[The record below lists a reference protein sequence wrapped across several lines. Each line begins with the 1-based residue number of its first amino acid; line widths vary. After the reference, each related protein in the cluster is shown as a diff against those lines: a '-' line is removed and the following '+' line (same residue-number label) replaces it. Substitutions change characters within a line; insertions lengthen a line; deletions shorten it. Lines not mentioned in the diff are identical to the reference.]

1 MATNQAL
8 EAARALAL
16 NPSLAPAMRQ
26 ARLPQDISVL
36 LRFLAGD
43 LAASDLTQGDARP
56 LMDIVER
63 YVVAVMLYPGAAPSR
78 VLGVAN
84 GAPRDQARAHMRL
97 LMIWLHPDRAGDTW
111 RAPYSGRVLE
121 AWRLISSAPANVRPA
136 DAPPPQIRRPRTRP
150 VRLAWVAQP
159 VAKKRQRNRM
169 AAIAGPVVVAL
180 ALVALAVFHNPLRQW
195 AQAAFTSYASDV
207 SWSGRDPG
215 S

>member
-1 MATNQAL
+1 
-8 EAARALAL
+8 
-16 NPSLAPAMRQ
+16 MRQ

-43 LAASDLTQGDARP
+43 LAASELTQGDAGR
-56 LMDIVER
+56 LMDTVER

-121 AWRLISSAPANVRPA
+121 AWRQISSAPANVRPA
-136 DAPPPQIRRPRTRP
+136 DAAPGQNRRPRTRP

-159 VAKKRQRNRM
+159 VAKRRRNTM
-169 AAIAGPVVVAL
+169 AAIVGPALVAL
-180 ALVALAVFHNPLRQW
+180 ALVAVAVFDNPLRQW
-195 AQAAFTSYASDV
+195 AQDAFTSYASAV
-207 SWSGRDPG
+207 SWSVWDPG

>member
-36 LRFLAGD
+36 LRFLAGN
-43 LAASDLTQGDARP
+43 LAASELTQGDAGR

-78 VLGVAN
+78 VLGVAKD
-84 GAPRDQARAHMRL
+84 APRDQARAHMRL

-111 RAPYSGRVLE
+111 RVSYSGRVLE
-121 AWRLISSAPANVRPA
+121 AWRQISSAPANVRPA
-136 DAPPPQIRRPRTRP
+136 DAPPQIRRPRTRP

-169 AAIAGPVVVAL
+169 AVIAGPALVAL
-180 ALVALAVFHNPLRQW
+180 ALVAVAVFDNPLRQW

-207 SWSGRDPG
+207 SWSGRVPG

>member
-16 NPSLAPAMRQ
+16 NPSLAPAMRK

-43 LAASDLTQGDARP
+43 LTSSELTQGDAGP

-78 VLGVAN
+78 VLGVAQD
-84 GAPRDQARAHMRL
+84 APRDQARAHMRL

-136 DAPPPQIRRPRTRP
+136 DAAPAQIRRPRTRP

-159 VAKKRQRNRM
+159 VAKRRRNTM
-169 AAIAGPVVVAL
+169 AAIVGPALVAL
-180 ALVALAVFHNPLRQW
+180 ALVAVAVFDNPLRQW
-195 AQAAFTSYASDV
+195 AQDAFTSYASGV
-207 SWSGRDPG
+207 SWSVWDPG

>member
-16 NPSLAPAMRQ
+16 NPSLAPVMRQ

-43 LAASDLTQGDARP
+43 LAASELTQGDAGR

-84 GAPRDQARAHMRL
+84 DAPRDQARAHMRL
-97 LMIWLHPDRAGDTW
+97 LMIWLHPDRAGDAW
-111 RAPYSGRVLE
+111 RVSYSGRVLE
-121 AWRLISSAPANVRPA
+121 AWRQTSSASSNARPA
-136 DAPPPQIRRPRTRP
+136 DAPPAQIRRPRTRP

-159 VAKKRQRNRM
+159 VAKRRRNAI
-169 AAIAGPVVVAL
+169 AAIAGPALVAL
-180 ALVALAVFHNPLRQW
+180 ALVAVAVFDNPLRHW
-195 AQAAFTSYASDV
+195 AQAAFMSNASDA
-207 SWSGRDPG
+207 SWSGRGP
-215 S
+215 SL

>member
-1 MATNQAL
+1 VATNQAL

-16 NPSLAPAMRQ
+16 NPSLAPVMRQ

-36 LRFLAGD
+36 LRFLAGE
-43 LAASDLTQGDARP
+43 LAASELTQGDAGR

-84 GAPRDQARAHMRL
+84 GVPRDQARAHMRL

-111 RAPYSGRVLE
+111 RVSYSGRVLE
-121 AWRLISSAPANVRPA
+121 AWRQISSTPANVRPA
-136 DAPPPQIRRPRTRP
+136 DAPPAQIRRPRTRP

-159 VAKKRQRNRM
+159 VTEKRRRNTM
-169 AAIAGPVVVAL
+169 AAIAGPALVAL
-180 ALVALAVFHNPLRQW
+180 ALVSVAVFYNPLRQW
-195 AQAAFTSYASDV
+195 AQAAFTSYTSDV
-207 SWSGRDPG
+207 SWSGRGP
-215 S
+215 SS

>member
-1 MATNQAL
+1 
-8 EAARALAL
+8 
-16 NPSLAPAMRQ
+16 MRQ
-26 ARLPQDISVL
+26 ARLPQDISAL

-43 LAASDLTQGDARP
+43 LVASELTQGDAGR
-56 LMDIVER
+56 LTDIVER

-121 AWRLISSAPANVRPA
+121 AWRLTSSASVNSWSA
-136 DAPPPQIRRPRTRP
+136 DAQPVQIRRPRTRP
-150 VRLAWVAQP
+150 VKLAWVAQP
-159 VAKKRQRNRM
+159 VAKRRRNTM
-169 AAIAGPVVVAL
+169 AAIAAP
-180 ALVALAVFHNPLRQW
+180 ALVALAVVAVAVFDNPLRQW

-207 SWSGRDPG
+207 SWSGKGPG

>member
-1 MATNQAL
+1 VATNQAL

-16 NPSLAPAMRQ
+16 NPSLASAMRQ

-43 LAASDLTQGDARP
+43 LAASDLTQGDAGR

-78 VLGVAN
+78 VLGVTKD
-84 GAPRDQARAHMRL
+84 APRDQARAHMRL

-111 RAPYSGRVLE
+111 RAPYAGRVLE
-121 AWRLISSAPANVRPA
+121 AWRQISSAPSNVLPV
-136 DAPPPQIRRPRTRP
+136 DAPPPQIRRPLTRP

-159 VAKKRQRNRM
+159 VAKRRQNTM
-169 AAIAGPVVVAL
+169 AAIVGPALVAL
-180 ALVALAVFHNPLRQW
+180 ALVAVAVFDNPLRQW